1 MSTVVSF
8 IQPPTPQEALQHER
22 QWVYDE
28 LLRTMP
34 MVNAVE
40 RMPWLIKELHRVE
53 PWLERPSALGRKVIA
68 GNLYRLIHLP
78 PPDGIRSDY
87 ATVERLIRHDP
98 EALAL
103 WTEMTKGQQGE
114 RTDLV
119 NNVNEVASLPGRP
132 QGNSRE
138 AALRRLAKEASAG
151 NEAAVQMR
159 EAVLAGEKSPHGAL
173 VELGLRRR
181 AITIPADVEG
191 AAAALRRH
199 FTPSQLSRLAAF
211 LVDDE

>member
-1 MSTVVSF
+1 
-8 IQPPTPQEALQHER
+8 
-22 QWVYDE
+22 
-28 LLRTMP
+28 
-34 MVNAVE
+34 MVAGV
-40 RMPWLIKELHRVE
+40 L
-53 PWLERPSALGRKVIA
+53 A

-98 EALAL
+98 EAEAL

-119 NNVNEVASLPGRP
+119 NNVNEIASRPGRP

-151 NEAAVQMR
+151 NEAAAQMR
-159 EAVLAGEKSPHGAL
+159 RSASATGKQPHCHAKL
-173 VELGLRRR
+173 
-181 AITIPADVEG
+181 
-191 AAAALRRH
+191 
-199 FTPSQLSRLAAF
+199 LSMQHLWTGKLDRWA
-211 LVDDE
+211 